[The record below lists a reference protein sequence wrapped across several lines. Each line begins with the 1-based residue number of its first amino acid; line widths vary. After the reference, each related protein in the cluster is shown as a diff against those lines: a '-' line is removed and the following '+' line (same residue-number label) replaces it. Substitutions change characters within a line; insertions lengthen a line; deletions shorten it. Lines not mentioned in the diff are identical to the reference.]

1 MLPVRGEAFAH
12 RLHSWR
18 SRCSDLTRTRSL
30 DACLGMQTT
39 RKSEMY
45 KIDGVVQMTPS
56 LQRIQQQQTLK
67 AGFINLRLS
76 AVAPKVINV
85 LKEAVEEE
93 NA

>member
-1 MLPVRGEAFAH
+1 
-12 RLHSWR
+12 
-18 SRCSDLTRTRSL
+18 
-30 DACLGMQTT
+30 
-39 RKSEMY
+39 MY

-76 AVAPKVINV
+76 AVAPKIINV

>member
-1 MLPVRGEAFAH
+1 VAKL
-12 RLHSWR
+12 LHTGFTHGARVAAIEQERDR
-18 SRCSDLTRTRSL
+18 SALVSECK
-30 DACLGMQTT
+30 QP
-39 RKSEMY
+39 RKSQMY

-56 LQRIQQQQTLK
+56 FQRIQQQQTLK

-93 NA
+93 NR